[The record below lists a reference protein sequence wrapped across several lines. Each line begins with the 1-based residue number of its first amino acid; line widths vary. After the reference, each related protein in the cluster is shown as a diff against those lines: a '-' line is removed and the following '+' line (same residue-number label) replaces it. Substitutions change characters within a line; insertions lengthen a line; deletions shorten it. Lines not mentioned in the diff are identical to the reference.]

1 MDHYIGLFFV
11 LKSKNKYWSKYYVIF
26 SLFFAFYFMQRYDKN
41 IIEYD
46 YQTNHLDN
54 GNFLLP
60 MPMHKLKLFYEK
72 YFFTPFK
79 TIQ

>member
-1 MDHYIGLFFV
+1 MFEGG
-11 LKSKNKYWSKYYVIF
+11 
-26 SLFFAFYFMQRYDKN
+26 KN

-54 GNFLLP
+54 VNFQLP
-60 MPMHKLKLFYEK
+60 MPMHKPKLFYEK

-79 TIQ
+79 TI